1 MATNSLKRKR
11 ATGVNDINSEALT
24 GSDDDRDGYE
34 SLTTKKKRPLRKR
47 SEGNTKWLP
56 QAFSDPV
63 EGSSIS
69 LNRGHGSVRHNGRG
83 HECVS
88 PPSSLE
94 RVSREGLN
102 DVVGGWTASAGFSR
116 PNNGVAPE
124 LSKAISLHN
133 DLEEEVRRLREE
145 LVDSRRKCERE
156 VRQVRQDMFLDMMV
170 MKDAGKRILRNL
182 HIEQAR
188 SRDLDGELRQL
199 QTHHKQRVAELEL
212 QITAQKDKLTQQA
225 AEGYIIQLA
234 AEHKDTVISTL
245 EGDLDELRQ
254 IENEDRTRHIRE
266 RQSQEL
272 PPAYGS
278 LDQEDQLLLPDTEE
292 DSGVIEVAIFKRT
305 FRTGFLEIIVQEIA
319 NVQKRRRTA
328 SYPPEAS
335 VGLCFL
341 SLTEALALAATKVDD
356 VLQRSRDVITTHI
369 QEHLD
374 TSRKSDHI
382 SQIGRN
388 DDGHVAS
395 SFLGTQGCLTID
407 KLGPI
412 DYKTKRTIRKEVGR
426 HCFIA
431 DRFAKLILEL
441 TLRLLS
447 TVEIFAT
454 DFDLVINY
462 NRRHSVNAEL
472 NWTRIDQSLLQALR
486 VALNGGGRSTDGISR
501 SIKIQNYVTWV
512 QMLSD
517 RLQSYKTK
525 LGLNRFFCQSWQ
537 WLNEQLDSNRRDIYS
552 DGSLLEELLE
562 MAAARLNPL
571 DQSCL
576 RRYNRRR
583 PADSDALN
591 SNPPAPP
598 SDMIASFWTEEDQQ
612 QLNEMHQRTTWA
624 IEQPFMAEMVE
635 SEELR
640 QSEDRQGVLREG
652 SAVSSRPSRPD
663 SGEDTE

>member
-56 QAFSDPV
+56 QALSDPV

>member
-11 ATGVNDINSEALT
+11 ATGLNDINSEAPT

-56 QAFSDPV
+56 QALSDPV

-69 LNRGHGSVRHNGRG
+69 FNRGHGSERHSGRG
-83 HECVS
+83 HECAS
-88 PPSSLE
+88 PPPSLE

-116 PNNGVAPE
+116 PNNAITPE
-124 LSKAISLHN
+124 LSKAISSHN

-199 QTHHKQRVAELEL
+199 QTHHKQRVTELEL

-225 AEGYIIQLA
+225 AEGYIVQLA
-234 AEHKDTVISTL
+234 AEHKDAVISTL

-374 TSRKSDHI
+374 TSSKSDHI

-395 SFLGTQGCLTID
+395 SFLGKQGCLTVD

-454 DFDLVINY
+454 DFDIVVNY

-486 VALNGGGRSTDGISR
+486 VALNGGGRGTDGISR

-537 WLNEQLDSNRRDIYS
+537 WLNEQLDINRRDIYS

-576 RRYNRRR
+576 RRYNHRR
-583 PADSDALN
+583 PADSDALD
-591 SNPPAPP
+591 SNRPAPP

-612 QLNEMHQRTTWA
+612 LVNEIHQRTTWA

-640 QSEDRQGVLREG
+640 QSEDRQGLLREG